1 VGYHSHVSSRASL
14 LENAQSNLLTATQV
28 LGRNFQVTIDAVSG
42 DARMLAQLPSAL
54 ISLQR
59 NEKAQ
64 KSSLA
69 ATFTALMAVR
79 PEYSQ
84 VRLIS
89 ASQHGL
95 ELVRIDRDGAQLTPV
110 DEAFLQE
117 KAHHHYVFKS
127 LNLAFGEV
135 NLSDIRLNDEQG
147 AHSALGQP
155 TVRVATPILASDGV
169 VKGVI
174 VISLDLNT
182 VFDRLKLN
190 LPSPYEAYLSNHWGD
205 FLIHPDSSQ
214 TFGFE
219 TGRRILIQNEFP
231 LVTEL
236 IAEEKVNAVASL
248 EGIEL
253 GSGSLVSAFVRL
265 PFGDLSPNRFV
276 ILGLAR
282 PVQDVVRAT
291 QQTGWKTVQLMGL
304 LAALALVL
312 ASVVSRVVTGALKSM
327 VTAVG
332 NFSRSQTISVLPS
345 KRQDEIGLLARS
357 LNEMQ
362 TTIVNNLRQ
371 LKESQQSL
379 EHLAQHDALT
389 GLPNRTLF
397 NDRLSR
403 AVTQARRDRT
413 PAALLFVDLDGFKA
427 VNDRQGHHM
436 GDWLL
441 ASVAT
446 RMLGCVREADT
457 IGRIGGDEFVVLL
470 ASIEQAQD
478 AVLVAEKI
486 RATLKK
492 PFEGEGLT
500 LHISASIGVAIFP
513 EHGDSDMSLSRSA
526 DKAMYQSKARGGDC
540 VVIATSA
547 C

>member
-1 VGYHSHVSSRASL
+1 
-14 LENAQSNLLTATQV
+14 
-28 LGRNFQVTIDAVSG
+28 
-42 DARMLAQLPSAL
+42 
-54 ISLQR
+54 
-59 NEKAQ
+59 
-64 KSSLA
+64 
-69 ATFTALMAVR
+69 
-79 PEYSQ
+79 
-84 VRLIS
+84 
-89 ASQHGL
+89 
-95 ELVRIDRDGAQLTPV
+95 
-110 DEAFLQE
+110 
-117 KAHHHYVFKS
+117 
-127 LNLAFGEV
+127 
-135 NLSDIRLNDEQG
+135 
-147 AHSALGQP
+147 
-155 TVRVATPILASDGV
+155 
-169 VKGVI
+169 
-174 VISLDLNT
+174 
-182 VFDRLKLN
+182 LKLN

-231 LVTEL
+231 LVTDL

-291 QQTGWKTVQLMGL
+291 QQTGWKTVQLIGL